1 MIDER
6 VVITWID
13 EPKLLQ
19 RIFRNKEMR
28 CGVIRESF
36 PNLETAVVFMA
47 EVYQVNP
54 KLWVINRE
62 GDTLSAS
69 KDLRPM
75 GGDKTIR
82 FTITNLVISL
92 DMLDEPLGIDLMF

>member
-28 CGVIRESF
+28 SGVIRESF
-36 PNLETAVVFMA
+36 PNLKTAVIFMA

-54 KLWVINRE
+54 KLWVVNQK

-92 DMLDEPLGIDLMF
+92 DMLDEPLGIDLVF

>member
-1 MIDER
+1 MINER

-13 EPKLLQ
+13 EPKLFD
-19 RIFRNKEMR
+19 RVFRKKEMR

-36 PNLETAVVFMA
+36 PSLETAVVFMT
-47 EVYQVNP
+47 EVYGVSP
-54 KLWVINRE
+54 KTWVINQK

-75 GGDKTIR
+75 GGDKSIR
-82 FTITNLVISL
+82 FTITNLVVS
-92 DMLDEPLGIDLMF
+92 DEMLDEPLGIDLTF